1 MLKSIAVALAAAAI
15 LSSVAAH
22 AAETAGKVQSVN
34 PADRLVTL
42 EDGTELVLAEGVPVD
57 AVKEGDMVKASYEE
71 RDGKKVVTEILI
83 SN

>member
-15 LSSVAAH
+15 LSSGATH
-22 AAETAGKVQSVN
+22 AAETGGKVQSVN
-34 PADRLVTL
+34 AADRLVTL
-42 EDGTELVLAEGVPVD
+42 EDGTELVLAEGVPGD

>member
-1 MLKSIAVALAAAAI
+1 MLKSIAVALAAGAI
-15 LSSVAAH
+15 LSFGVAH

-34 PADRLVTL
+34 AADRLVTL

-57 AVKEGDMVKASYEE
+57 VVKEGDLVKASYEE